1 MHRTLTMSSERDGIG
16 RLVAWG
22 YRRAFAV
29 KTWGEALRLAAAEAS
44 RNVPGAHVVASPSH
58 TTPTGRLS
66 VKVFVR
72 RCSGADCKYCED

>member
-1 MHRTLTMSSERDGIG
+1 MTRPMTLARERDGIG

-22 YRRAFAV
+22 YRRAFSAR
-29 KTWGEALRLAAAEAS
+29 TWGEALHLAVAEAH
-44 RNVPGAHVVASPSH
+44 RNVLDAHVVATPSH

-72 RCSGADCKYCED
+72 RCSGADCKFCED